1 MLVLV
6 KHPEE
11 QLVEI
16 VLLGIQEGVL
26 SNILVSRRWVD
37 FLIELVGLP
46 VRCALTGVGYLDVC
60 SLMVVLMT

>member
-46 VRCALTGVGYLDVC
+46 VRCGG
-60 SLMVVLMT
+60 SSWN